1 MTIIL
6 SKYSSAVACNS
17 RSSPG
22 INVEYVLITLFYL
35 KECLYL
41 LSEMCPSP
49 IYEVTESNKER
60 LGNLLQMAQEL
71 QPVLY
76 LLRQSNHKVVENIG
90 VKYNPLRVPVCLHV
104 SSCAGVK

>member
-22 INVEYVLITLFYL
+22 INVEYVLVTLFYP

-60 LGNLLQMAQEL
+60 LGNLLQMGQRTAACFISTAT
-71 QPVLY
+71 VKS
-76 LLRQSNHKVVENIG
+76 LL
-90 VKYNPLRVPVCLHV
+90 
-104 SSCAGVK
+104 